1 MFGYIKPYR
10 PELRIREDEEY
21 RAVYCGLCKEL
32 GRSFGL
38 FARMTLSYDFAFMAM
53 FLSALDEE
61 ICPSYE
67 KCSCIAHPFKKR
79 CRCCE
84 NRAISFSAKAAMIL
98 VYYKLKDDLSDK
110 GLLKKSAAALLLP
123 FASSARKKA
132 LLSGREGEDI
142 DKAAAKMMEQQKKL
156 EAENCES
163 SDMAAEPTA
172 KFLEEL
178 ISLGGNKENERIL
191 RRFGYLLGR
200 YIYLCDALDDLEDDR
215 KKGNYNPF
223 IFCGEEGKEN
233 AKAVLFMTVAELSD
247 DLELLELKR
256 YNETIENT
264 VRLGLKYEVERIIN
278 KKGGEKDG
286 ESL

>member
-1 MFGYIKPYR
+1 MFGYIKPFR
-10 PELRIREDEEY
+10 PELRLREDEEY
-21 RAVYCGLCKEL
+21 KAVYCGLCKEL

-53 FLSALDEE
+53 FFMALDED

-84 NRAISFSAKAAMIL
+84 NRAVSLSAKAAMIL
-98 VYYKLKDDLSDK
+98 TYYKLKDDLTDK
-110 GLLKKSAAALLLP
+110 GFFKKIAAAFLMP

-132 LLSGREGEDI
+132 LAFGNEAKFI
-142 DKAAAKMMEQQKKL
+142 DNAAAKMMEEQQKL
-156 EAENCES
+156 EKENCGI

-178 ISLGGNKENERIL
+178 ISLGGNGKNEPVL

-200 YIYLCDALDDLEDDR
+200 YIYLCDAIDDLESDR
-215 KKGNYNPF
+215 KNKNYNPF
-223 IFCGEEGKEN
+223 LLSGEDALSE

-247 DLELLELKR
+247 DLDLLELKR
-256 YNETIENT
+256 YKETVENT
-264 VRLGLKYEVERIIN
+264 VSLGLKSEVERIIN
-278 KKGGEKDG
+278 KKGGEKNG
-286 ESL
+286 

>member
-1 MFGYIKPYR
+1 MFGYIKPFR
-10 PELRIREDEEY
+10 PELRLREDEEY
-21 RAVYCGLCKEL
+21 KAVYCGLCKEL

-53 FLSALDEE
+53 FFMALDED

-67 KCSCIAHPFKKR
+67 KCSCIAHPFKKC

-84 NRAISFSAKAAMIL
+84 NRAVSLSAKAAMIL
-98 VYYKLKDDLSDK
+98 TYYKLKDDLTDK
-110 GLLKKSAAALLLP
+110 GFFKKIAAAFLMP

-132 LLSGREGEDI
+132 LAFGNEAKFI
-142 DKAAAKMMEQQKKL
+142 DNAAAKMMEEQQKL
-156 EAENCES
+156 EKENCGI

-178 ISLGGNKENERIL
+178 ISLGGNNKNEPVL

-200 YIYLCDALDDLEDDR
+200 YIYLCDAIDDLESDR
-215 KKGNYNPF
+215 KNKNYNPF
-223 IFCGEEGKEN
+223 LLSGEDALSE

-247 DLELLELKR
+247 DLDLLELKR
-256 YNETIENT
+256 YKETVENT
-264 VRLGLKYEVERIIN
+264 VSLGLKSEVERIIN
-278 KKGGEKDG
+278 KKGGEKNG
-286 ESL
+286 

>member
-1 MFGYIKPYR
+1 MFGYIKPFR
-10 PELRIREDEEY
+10 PELRLREDEEY
-21 RAVYCGLCKEL
+21 KAVYCGLCKEL

-53 FLSALDEE
+53 FFMALDED

-84 NRAISFSAKAAMIL
+84 NRAVSLSAKAAMIL
-98 VYYKLKDDLSDK
+98 TYYKLKDDLTDK
-110 GLLKKSAAALLLP
+110 GFFKKIAAAFLMP

-132 LLSGREGEDI
+132 LAFGNEAKFI
-142 DKAAAKMMEQQKKL
+142 DNAAAKMMEEQQKL
-156 EAENCES
+156 EKENCGI

-178 ISLGGNKENERIL
+178 ISLGGNGKNESVL

-200 YIYLCDALDDLEDDR
+200 YIYLCDAIDDLESDR
-215 KKGNYNPF
+215 KNKNYNPF
-223 IFCGEEGKEN
+223 LFSGEDALSE

-247 DLELLELKR
+247 DLDLLELKR
-256 YNETIENT
+256 YKETVENT
-264 VRLGLKYEVERIIN
+264 VSLGLKSEVERIIN
-278 KKGGEKDG
+278 KKGGEKNG
-286 ESL
+286 

>member
-1 MFGYIKPYR
+1 MFGYIKPFR
-10 PELRIREDEEY
+10 PELRLREDEEY
-21 RAVYCGLCKEL
+21 KAVYCGLCKEL

-53 FLSALDEE
+53 FFMALDED

-84 NRAISFSAKAAMIL
+84 NRAVSLSAKAAMIL
-98 VYYKLKDDLSDK
+98 TYYKLKDDLTDK
-110 GLLKKSAAALLLP
+110 GFFKKIAAAFLMP

-132 LLSGREGEDI
+132 LAFGNEAKFI
-142 DKAAAKMMEQQKKL
+142 DNAAAKMMEEQQKL
-156 EAENCES
+156 EKENCGI

-178 ISLGGNKENERIL
+178 ISLGGNDKNEPVL

-200 YIYLCDALDDLEDDR
+200 YIYLCDAIDDLESDR
-215 KKGNYNPF
+215 KNKNYNPF
-223 IFCGEEGKEN
+223 LLSGEDALSE

-247 DLELLELKR
+247 DLDLLELKR
-256 YNETIENT
+256 YKETVENT
-264 VRLGLKYEVERIIN
+264 VSLGLKSEVERIIN
-278 KKGGEKDG
+278 KKGGEKNG
-286 ESL
+286 